1 MGLTTAINIGRSGLL
16 TSQIGIQ
23 TVGNNLANAA
33 TPGYSRQTTLLEP
46 ARDQNGGAFTVGRG
60 VQVDGIRR
68 QVDEAIQAR
77 LRASLGDEAA
87 ASERFNALS
96 QLETVLGELTEFDL
110 SSELNTFFNSW
121 SDAANLQQS
130 QSVIVGAGV
139 TLAEYMR
146 GLRADLDTLRGQIE
160 LQIDRSV
167 TQADQLLSE
176 VASINASI
184 AGSEL
189 AGADANALR
198 DRRDVILNELAAFLD
213 ISVVEDPRSGAAD
226 VFVGSVPVVIGA
238 ESRGLQ
244 ITRESDGSET
254 TARIELKKDGTPLP
268 LASGSIGGLLEAR
281 DSGIDEVRGTI
292 DTLASQLIFEVNRL
306 HATGS
311 NLEPH
316 SLMVSER
323 IIPTSDRSVAL
334 NSTSNGTFSSLPFS
348 ANNGGFFVEVTNA
361 SGQTTRTRIDVDL
374 DNITSSGVAGP
385 TDDTSPEDIVNAL
398 NAVAGVNASFDANGR
413 VRVESDPGFTF
424 AFSEDTSGALAVLG
438 LGGFFSG
445 RDGRDIAVNADI
457 QADPS
462 GVNLGGQTAD
472 GFTENATALGIV
484 ALGDEPVDSLG
495 GVSFRDFWQNRVQ
508 SVAVASSSASTAAQA
523 GTIVRESVEA
533 QRASVSG
540 VSTDEES
547 INLITFQRQFQG
559 AARVISA
566 ADELL
571 QTLINIV

>member
-176 VASINASI
+176 VASINAS
-184 AGSEL
+184 
-189 AGADANALR
+189 
-198 DRRDVILNELAAFLD
+198 
-213 ISVVEDPRSGAAD
+213 
-226 VFVGSVPVVIGA
+226 
-238 ESRGLQ
+238 
-244 ITRESDGSET
+244 
-254 TARIELKKDGTPLP
+254 
-268 LASGSIGGLLEAR
+268 
-281 DSGIDEVRGTI
+281 
-292 DTLASQLIFEVNRL
+292 
-306 HATGS
+306 
-311 NLEPH
+311 
-316 SLMVSER
+316 
-323 IIPTSDRSVAL
+323 
-334 NSTSNGTFSSLPFS
+334 
-348 ANNGGFFVEVTNA
+348 
-361 SGQTTRTRIDVDL
+361 
-374 DNITSSGVAGP
+374 
-385 TDDTSPEDIVNAL
+385 
-398 NAVAGVNASFDANGR
+398 
-413 VRVESDPGFTF
+413 
-424 AFSEDTSGALAVLG
+424 
-438 LGGFFSG
+438 
-445 RDGRDIAVNADI
+445 
-457 QADPS
+457 
-462 GVNLGGQTAD
+462 
-472 GFTENATALGIV
+472 
-484 ALGDEPVDSLG
+484 
-495 GVSFRDFWQNRVQ
+495 
-508 SVAVASSSASTAAQA
+508 
-523 GTIVRESVEA
+523 
-533 QRASVSG
+533 
-540 VSTDEES
+540 
-547 INLITFQRQFQG
+547 
-559 AARVISA
+559 
-566 ADELL
+566 
-571 QTLINIV
+571 